1 MKSYKMDKVR
11 NVVLISHGGAGK
23 TSLAEAMLFDAG
35 AIGRLGRVDDGTAT
49 LDFDPDEIKR
59 RMSVN
64 LAIAPLEWRETK
76 INIIDTPGYA
86 DFVGEVLEGIR
97 AADAAIVVVDAVAG
111 VQVGTEHTWKYAD
124 EQKLARLVFVNRMD
138 RENADFVKAVD
149 ELRERFGTKVVPIQ
163 LPIGQAQSFRGVV
176 DLVVQQAYMFED
188 GKVTVGPIPQDMQD
202 MVATYRERLIEGL
215 AEVDDDL
222 MTKYLEGEELSDEEI
237 RTALH
242 TGVRSG
248 ALVPVLC
255 GAATAN
261 RGIQPLLDAIVAY
274 LPSPAERAEIEVID
288 PATGNTSKLQASEQ
302 GPLAVLVFKTLADP
316 FVGKLSYFRVYSGT
330 LRSDMHVWNA
340 TRQKDERIG
349 QLFTVRGKT
358 QEPTPQV
365 TAGDIGAVAKLAE
378 TLTGDTL
385 CSREH
390 PLLLPPIKFPPPVFS
405 AAIEPKTK
413 ADLDRLGPALARMQE
428 EDPTIHVHRDPDTGQ
443 TIVSGLGEAHV
454 EIMAERMKRKFGADV
469 TVELPKVPY
478 RETIRGKAR
487 KQGRF
492 KRQTGGRGQYGDT
505 WLRVE
510 PLPRGAGYQFVD
522 EIVGGVVPQQY
533 RPAVD
538 KGVQEAMAEG
548 FLAGYPMVDIKVTL
562 DDGSYHPVDSSEMA
576 FKIAAAIG
584 FKAAVAEADPV
595 ILEPIMKLD
604 ITAPDQYTGDI
615 IGDLTAKRGRVLGME
630 PQGDGTTIIHAEAPM
645 AEVLRYATDLR
656 SITQGR
662 GTFTMTLSHYEEVPP
677 HIQQQLIEQ
686 AKKEKE
692 AAAKAG

>member
-35 AIGRLGRVDDGTAT
+35 AISRLGRVDDGTST

-64 LAIAPLEWRETK
+64 LAIAPIEWRETK

-86 DFVGEVLEGIR
+86 DFVGEAIEGIR
-97 AADAAIVVVDAVAG
+97 VADAAIVVVDAVAG
-111 VQVGTEHTWKYAD
+111 VQVGTEQTWKYAD
-124 EQKLARLVFVNRMD
+124 EQSLPRLVFVNRMD
-138 RENADFVKAVD
+138 RENADFVKAAD
-149 ELRERFGTKVVPIQ
+149 SLREHFGSKVVPIQ

-176 DLVVQQAYMFED
+176 DLVARRAYVFDD
-188 GKVTVGPIPQDMQD
+188 GKMTAEPIPGDLED
-202 MVATYRERLIEGL
+202 MVATYRERLIEGV

-222 MTKYLEGEELSDEEI
+222 MTKYLEGEEFTDEEI
-237 RTALH
+237 RAALH
-242 TGVRSG
+242 AGVRSG
-248 ALVPVLC
+248 TLVPVLC

-261 RGIQPLLDAIVAY
+261 RGVQPLLDAIVEY

-288 PATGNTSKLQASEQ
+288 PATGKTSKLQASEQ

-316 FVGKLSYFRVYSGT
+316 FVGKLTYFRVYSGT

-349 QLFTVRGKT
+349 QLFIVRGKT
-358 QEPTPQV
+358 QEPAPQV

-385 CSREH
+385 CSREQ

-443 TIVSGLGEAHV
+443 TIVSGLGEAHI

-505 WLRVE
+505 WLRIE

-576 FKIAAAIG
+576 FKIAASIG

-630 PQGDGTTIIHAEAPM
+630 PQGDGTTVIHAEAPM

-662 GTFTMTLSHYEEVPP
+662 GTFTMTFSHYEEVPP

-686 AKKEKE
+686 AKREKE